1 MMLRERESQKEG
13 STSSSAAEGVFTSL
27 ISRVKLWVK
36 LGTSK
41 RARERFVE
49 SHLDRS
55 LAYQIRAL
63 RGDLTQAE
71 FAKKIGI
78 EHANNVSAR
87 LENPQYGKHQIRILK
102 KIAAACDVALVV
114 WFVPFSR
121 MVDWATTTPYVDRGL
136 IPSFYEIPEFKNDA
150 LESFDSSVAFGN
162 NSLQPSNVKAEGEKK
177 PVKPEMG
184 RMETFGN
191 VARAI

>member
-1 MMLRERESQKEG
+1 MSFSGGKE
-13 STSSSAAEGVFTSL
+13 AFTGL
-27 ISRVKLWVK
+27 ISRVKLWTK

-121 MVDWATTTPYVDRGL
+121 MVDWATTTPYTDRGL
-136 IPSFYEIPEFKNDA
+136 SPGFYEIPKFENDA
-150 LESFDSSVAFGN
+150 LKPAPASAAQELGN
-162 NSLQPSNVKAEGEKK
+162 SDYQQPSDLAKLPPRRESPLRGGIPFESKQLPA
-177 PVKPEMG
+177 
-184 RMETFGN
+184 
-191 VARAI
+191 

>member
-1 MMLRERESQKEG
+1 G
-13 STSSSAAEGVFTSL
+13 L
-27 ISRVKLWVK
+27 ISRAKLWAK

-49 SHLDRS
+49 SHLDRT

-78 EHANNVSAR
+78 GHANNVSAR

-102 KIAAACDVALVV
+102 KIAAACDMGLVV

-121 MVDWATTTPYVDRGL
+121 MVDWVTATPYVDVGL
-136 IPSFYEIPEFKNDA
+136 RPSFYDIAGFENDKLRPPEP
-150 LESFDSSVAFGN
+150 
-162 NSLQPSNVKAEGEKK
+162 QPSVLDSGLST
-177 PVKPEMG
+177 EMG
-184 RMETFGN
+184 RLLEMKRRPQRETELGN
-191 VARAI
+191 GPKLEADISAGIGVQ

>member
-1 MMLRERESQKEG
+1 METGR
-13 STSSSAAEGVFTSL
+13 FTGL
-27 ISRVKLWVK
+27 ISRFKLWTK

-49 SHLDRS
+49 SHLNRS

-71 FAKKIGI
+71 FAEKIGTKY
-78 EHANNVSAR
+78 ANNVSAR

-102 KIAAACDVALVV
+102 KIASGCDVALVV

-121 MVDWATTTPYVDRGL
+121 MVDWATTTPHVDRGL
-136 IPSFYEIPEFKNDA
+136 VPSFYEVPEFCKDA
-150 LESFDSSVAFGN
+150 LEPIG
-162 NSLQPSNVKAEGEKK
+162 SNALGGSGMTGANDFSADQGSRKRVESEKGDD
-177 PVKPEMG
+177 P
-184 RMETFGN
+184 
-191 VARAI
+191 ARDLWNFERVRA

>member
-1 MMLRERESQKEG
+1 MG
-13 STSSSAAEGVFTSL
+13 AGAFTGL
-27 ISRVKLWVK
+27 ISRVKLWAK

-78 EHANNVSAR
+78 GHANNVSAR

-102 KIAAACDVALVV
+102 QIAAACDVGLVV

-121 MVDWATTTPYVDRGL
+121 MIDWATSTPHVDAGL
-136 IPSFYEIPEFKNDA
+136 TQGFYTIPPFADDA
-150 LESFDSSVAFGN
+150 LRPNEDQQFNALSGGYGIPPELGKLVEMKKRPKRYDLDGIGQPGSG
-162 NSLQPSNVKAEGEKK
+162 LQEERQL
-177 PVKPEMG
+177 EH
-184 RMETFGN
+184 
-191 VARAI
+191 AR